1 MLNVIFYSPLKSKTE
16 EKRVLKDDGTL
27 KNVTVTTYYQT
38 VDAVACDTMT
48 NAKELFK
55 LNQYLE
61 DFSGNLPSAQNVEY
75 IFYGTPITS
84 INGGIIQDED
94 KNDIVLPADFSSVT
108 LADSMCENCTSL
120 ESINIDLRSL
130 TKVKNALTECVSLT
144 SFTGNLEALQYG
156 DSLFVS
162 CSNLNHFD
170 ANLDSLI
177 SGKKMFKYTKI
188 PSFSKNLNHL
198 VDGTE
203 MFMNNDQLASFT
215 GTLDSL
221 EIGDSMFESCPNL
234 ALLSSEV
241 TLNKLR
247 SGNRMF
253 IGTQI
258 TDVSAF
264 DLKALESGSEMFGG
278 LTMGQWTKDM
288 PSLKVANNMFYECS
302 KLYSFEGNLS
312 SLENMEYMFYLAGS
326 TIVGPG
332 RRVGIH
338 NFNPVNLNK
347 VKKARYAFY
356 QAGFVSWR
364 WDMPSLEDGTYMFDH
379 NTALTT
385 FTGSLEKLKDG
396 TNMFSSDRSL
406 TTFVSN
412 LSSLEKAD
420 NMFNACKLSP
430 ESVMYIV
437 DSIKDHGP
445 GNKGIALGIN
455 CQDTTEAKE
464 AFAQE
469 AGYNTWQDMHN
480 ILVSKGWTP
489 TWQYNFQ

>member
-1 MLNVIFYSPLKSKTE
+1 MLNVIFYSPLKNKTE
-16 EKRVLKDDGTL
+16 EEEVLQDDGTL

-61 DFSGNLPSAQNVEY
+61 NFSGNLPSAQNVEY

-84 INGGIIQDED
+84 INGGITQDE
-94 KNDIVLPADFSSVT
+94 NNNAIILPADFSSVT

-162 CSNLNHFD
+162 CSNLSHFD

-177 SGKKMFKYTKI
+177 SGKKMFKYTRI
-188 PSFSKNLNHL
+188 PSFSNNMNHL
-198 VDGTE
+198 IDGTE

-221 EIGDSMFESCPNL
+221 EIGDSMFEACPNL
-234 ALLSSEV
+234 TSLPTEV

-247 SGNRMF
+247 SGNKMF
-253 IGTQI
+253 LGTGL
-258 TDVSAF
+258 TNVSSF
-264 DLKALESGSEMFGG
+264 DLKALESGSEMFRG
-278 LTMGQWTKDM
+278 LTMGSWSKDM

-302 KLYSFEGNLS
+302 KLASFTGDLS

-326 TIVGPG
+326 TIVGTG
-332 RRVGIH
+332 RRAGIYI
-338 NFNPVNLNK
+338 FNPVSLNN

-356 QAGFVSWR
+356 QAGFVNWNL
-364 WDMPSLEDGTYMFDH
+364 DMPSLEDSTNMFDN
-379 NTALTT
+379 NTALTS

-396 TNMFSSDRSL
+396 TRMFSNARSL
-406 TTFVSN
+406 TTFISN
-412 LSSLEKAD
+412 LASLEKAD
-420 NMFNACKLSP
+420 DMFYMCKLTP
-430 ESVMYIV
+430 QSVMYIV
-437 DSIKDHGP
+437 ETIKDHGS
-445 GNKGIALGIN
+445 GNKGITLGTN
-455 CQDTTEAKE
+455 CTNTDQAKE
-464 AFAQE
+464 AFANE

-480 ILVSKGWTP
+480 ILISKGWTP
-489 TWQYNFQ
+489 TWQYNG